1 MSFWK
6 FIKGWIVYD
15 FLFGHRDDDCSCGD
29 SCSDC
34 DSDDVCGECRWD
46 GWPTDIDDYIGM
58 SDDDYV

>member
-1 MSFWK
+1 M
-6 FIKGWIVYD
+6 YD